1 MPSSDEPALYLWVS
15 EATRNLPAATAHF
28 LETCLCMCVCMCVLE
43 HLMQKEWR
51 ERLQMKGIN
60 RKLEVSVVCWSSQKL
75 TDKSFSCGVHPGFL
89 RWRASSYAHTDTHA
103 ITDVTRIQEGVAAYY
118 ILTAHSG
125 CLAWLGLFKRLRLDK
140 QRGFCLC
147 SLLIS
152 SLSLCIS
159 AISQC
164 CSVSSPKLQSPHTS
178 HAHRN
183 THRRPKAQFRL
194 QPWQDSKF
202 DTIVL
207 LGC

>member
-1 MPSSDEPALYLWVS
+1 MNQHSIYEWVRLHANS
-15 EATRNLPAATAHF
+15 LQPRHTSWKLV
-28 LETCLCMCVCMCVLE
+28 CMCVCMCVLE

-51 ERLQMKGIN
+51 ERLQIKGIN

-125 CLAWLGLFKRLRLDK
+125 CLAWLGLFKRLRLDN

-164 CSVSSPKLQSPHTS
+164 CSVSSPKLQSPPPYLPC
-178 HAHRN
+178 
-183 THRRPKAQFRL
+183 THKYVQKAQ
-194 QPWQDSKF
+194 SS
-202 DTIVL
+202 V
-207 LGC
+207 